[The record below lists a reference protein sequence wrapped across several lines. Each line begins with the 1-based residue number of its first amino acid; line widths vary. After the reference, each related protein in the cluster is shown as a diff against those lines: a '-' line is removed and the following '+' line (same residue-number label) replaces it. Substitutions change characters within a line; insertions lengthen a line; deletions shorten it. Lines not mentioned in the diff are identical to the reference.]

1 MQVETNVVQDL
12 VTALST
18 NINVNTMMKNVTLLV
33 PFIGSVVIFSFIYR
47 ITRRTTKGA
56 AKGKANM

>member
-1 MQVETNVVQDL
+1 MDTNVVQDL
-12 VTALST
+12 VTALKS
-18 NINVNTMMKNVTLLV
+18 NINVNTMMENVTLLV

-47 ITRRTTKGA
+47 ITRRATKGA